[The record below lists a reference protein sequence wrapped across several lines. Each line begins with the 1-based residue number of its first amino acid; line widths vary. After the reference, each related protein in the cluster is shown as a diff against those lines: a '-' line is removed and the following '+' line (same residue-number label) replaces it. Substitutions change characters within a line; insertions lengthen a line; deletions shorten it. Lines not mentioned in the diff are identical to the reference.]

1 MPFLLLSFHKVGV
14 HKRPLTLSAILTLA
28 LAVIGSAHQLPVKNY
43 TVADGLPS
51 NNIQRIVADSRGY
64 LWFCTLNGL
73 SRFDGYSFKNYN
85 TEQGLPSDD
94 IRDLL
99 ITRSGQYWVATSKG
113 VIHFHTEASQRLRP
127 SSTSDRNSPRFE
139 VYRLGSKGEG
149 NSVHTLLED
158 RAGAIWAG
166 TEAGLYRFHGDIAT
180 FRPADIGL
188 PKDSWDATNVHAIL
202 EDGNG
207 DLWIGTRR
215 GLFRHRSNVRTER
228 FTSREGLPNE
238 WINRLFE
245 DHRGRLWV
253 GTRGKGLC
261 LLVSKPLAHR
271 PVVEGCYGLGLP
283 DDRVRGVLE
292 DSSGQLWVAGN
303 SGLAQLPGTLRDSQL
318 LHSYTEANGLS
329 ESDLTAIA
337 TDSAGNLWLG
347 SASSGA
353 MKIARHGFTTYGA
366 ADGLTLANPN
376 SIFESLSG
384 ELLVV
389 SHARKNE
396 ELALN
401 RFDGSRFHRISPNFG
416 PAVAYVGWARNQVA
430 LQAHTGHWWF
440 VTGWSIR
447 RFSSVT
453 VDRLASS
460 QPEAVYAAGNGF
472 EMADI
477 EHVFEDSQRNIWTAS
492 HSSLGKP
499 PLLSGVSRWSPA
511 TGRFHHY
518 TSGEMP
524 TVEVRPNYVPT
535 AFAEDRVGNVW
546 IAVNHGVL
554 VRYRDGQFVPL
565 AFNGFKVGWIQA
577 LHASGSGRLWIG
589 DLEYGLTSIENPS
602 SDRPTFVHYGVAQGL
617 ASNVVLCIT
626 EDQFGRIYAGNGPG
640 VDRLDPATGRIQHY
654 SRSDGLV
661 RGDVN
666 MSFRD
671 RTGVLWF
678 GTSYG
683 VSQFIPRLEPPPRA
697 ARVWLS
703 AVRVRGIPRPISEI
717 GETAVAGFSLA
728 SNQNQVQI
736 DFSGLGFTPD
746 DLSYQFM
753 LEGSDPGW
761 NPPTLQRTVNYASL
775 SAGSYRFL
783 VRAVNASG
791 STISAPASVAFQ
803 VLAPLWRRWWF
814 CALMAAAALS
824 LIHVAY
830 RYRLSTLLA
839 LERIRLGI
847 ATDLHDDIGASL
859 SQIALLSEVL
869 VRQVGGNQSVRG
881 SLEQIGALSREL
893 VDSMSDIVWSVN
905 PKRDTLGDLT
915 QRMRSFAS
923 HDFPAR
929 DIVFEFRV
937 SSENGDRKLSV
948 EIRRQVFLIFKE
960 SVNNIVRHSGCSKA
974 EIDFTVERERLE
986 LRLSDNGH
994 GFDSQGAPSGHG
1006 LTSMIN
1012 RARRLGGE
1020 LQIAS
1025 GPHGTSISLRASTV
1039 TRKPWGLR
1047 ILHELVGYRARF
1059 RRMLKN
1065 R

>member
-1 MPFLLLSFHKVGV
+1 MSFLFPSFQLVKIHQRTRTVC
-14 HKRPLTLSAILTLA
+14 AILA
-28 LAVIGSAHQLPVKNY
+28 LALAGIVSAHQLPVKNY

-51 NNIQRIVADSRGY
+51 NNIQKIVADSLGY

-113 VIHFHTEASQRLRP
+113 VIRFHTEVSPGMRQNFA
-127 SSTSDRNSPRFE
+127 SDRSFPKFE
-139 VYRLGSKGEG
+139 VYRVGAKD
-149 NSVHTLLED
+149 NSAKTLLED

-166 TEAGLYRFHGDIAT
+166 TDRGLYRFHPDTAT
-180 FRPADIGL
+180 FEPADVGL
-188 PKDSWDATNVHAIL
+188 PRESPETSTVHAIL
-202 EDGNG
+202 EDRNG
-207 DLWIGTRR
+207 DLWIGMRDGLYRR
-215 GLFRHRSNVRTER
+215 HSNGSTER
-228 FTSREGLPNE
+228 FTIQQGLPSD

-245 DHRGRLWV
+245 DRRGRLWV
-253 GTRGKGLC
+253 GTRGRGLC
-261 LLVSKPLAHR
+261 LLVAKPLAHQ
-271 PVVEGCYGLGLP
+271 PIVEGRYHLRLP
-283 DDRVRGVLE
+283 DDRVRGIVE

-303 SGLAQLPGTLRDSQL
+303 SGLAKMPSTLRDSQL
-318 LHSYTEANGLS
+318 VYSYTEANGLS

-337 TDSAGNLWLG
+337 TDSEGNLWLG

-353 MKIARHGFTTYGA
+353 MKVARHGFTTYGA
-366 ADGLTLANPN
+366 ADGLTPTYPN
-376 SIFESLSG
+376 GILESLSG

-389 SHARKNE
+389 SHVPKNE
-396 ELALN
+396 KLALY
-401 RFDGSRFHRISPNFG
+401 RFDGSRFHAISPNFG
-416 PAVAYVGWARNQVA
+416 PAVTYVGWSDNQVA

-440 VTGWSIR
+440 VTGPSIR
-447 RFSSVT
+447 RFPSVA
-453 VDRLASS
+453 VDKLASS
-460 QPEAVYAAGNGF
+460 RPEAVYAAGNGF
-472 EMADI
+472 HNGDI
-477 EHVFEDSQRNIWTAS
+477 VHVFEDSHGNIWTAS
-492 HSSLGKP
+492 HSSPGKS

-511 TGRFHHY
+511 TGKFHHY

-524 TVEVRPNYVPT
+524 SVEIRPDYTPT
-535 AFAEDRVGNVW
+535 AFAEDRLGNVW
-546 IAVNHGVL
+546 IAINHGVL
-554 VRYRDGQFVPL
+554 VRYREGQFVPI
-565 AFNGFKVGWIQA
+565 AFNGLKAGWIQA

-602 SDRPTFVHYGVAQGL
+602 SGRPTFVHYGVAQGL

-671 RTGVLWF
+671 RAGVLWF

-697 ARVWLS
+697 ARIWLS

-717 GETAVAGFSLA
+717 GETAVSGFSLA

-736 DFSGLGFTPD
+736 DFSGLGFAPD

-753 LEGSDPGW
+753 LEGSDLGW

-791 STISAPASVAFQ
+791 SAISAPASVAFQ
-803 VLAPLWRRWWF
+803 VLPPLWRRWWF
-814 CALMAAAALS
+814 YALMGTAALS
-824 LIHVAY
+824 LIHAAY
-830 RYRLSTLLA
+830 RYRLSTLLT

-859 SQIALLSEVL
+859 SQISLLSEVL

-881 SLEQIGALSREL
+881 SLEEIGALSREL

-929 DIVFEFRV
+929 NISFQFRV
-937 SSENGDRKLSV
+937 SSEYGDRKLSV

-974 EIDFTVERERLE
+974 EIDFTVEREWLE

-1006 LTSMIN
+1006 LASMMN

-1025 GPHGTSISLRASTV
+1025 GPHGTSISLRASTL
-1039 TRKPWGLR
+1039 TRTPSVLK
-1047 ILHELVGYRARF
+1047 ILHELAGCRARF